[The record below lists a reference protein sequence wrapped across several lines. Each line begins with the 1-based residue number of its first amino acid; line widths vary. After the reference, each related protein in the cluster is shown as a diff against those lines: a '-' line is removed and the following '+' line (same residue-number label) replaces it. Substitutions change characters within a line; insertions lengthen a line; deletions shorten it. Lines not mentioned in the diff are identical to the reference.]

1 MASLSFKEQ
10 HTFENRK
17 AEGERIRV
25 KYPTR
30 VPVIVQRVAGNDI
43 PLIDKAKF
51 LTPHDLT
58 VAQFHFV
65 IRKRLKLSA
74 DQAIFLFVN
83 NTLPAASATMSQLYK
98 EHASSDNFLYLD
110 YSGES
115 VFGQEC

>member
-17 AEGERIRV
+17 AEGERVRV

-58 VAQFHFV
+58 VGQFMMV
-65 IRKRLKLSA
+65 LRKRVKLSA

-83 NTLPAASATMSQLYK
+83 NTLPPAAALMSELYK
-98 EHASSDNFLYLD
+98 THADKDNFLYVY
-110 YSGES
+110 YSGEA
-115 VFGQEC
+115 VFGGR